1 VRVLDAQQMRE
12 AERRTI
18 EDLGLPAI
26 VLMENAGRQIVAAME
41 SAFDV
46 ASMRVGVLCGRGN
59 NGGDGFVVSRTLLE
73 RGVDVTTVLIGESS
87 EVTGDARTAL
97 ETLRALGADVIEI
110 RDAGAWEL
118 HGAKILTSDLVVD
131 AMLGTGFRAPVAGLY
146 ETIIADVNA
155 SPCPVVS
162 VDLPS
167 GLTADSP
174 EPPGPVIDATMTV
187 TMAAPKLSL
196 VLPPGEVLAGN
207 VVIADIGVPAAIV
220 DDLEGPRVELLTKEA
235 LRGLVE
241 PRAADSHKGDYGRV
255 LIVAGSP
262 GKTGAA
268 ALAANA
274 ALRSGAGLV
283 TVASPA
289 RSAPVVAALG
299 AEFMTLALPEDAE
312 GFVTPEAA
320 DIVSSFGADVIAI
333 GPGLGRTAGV
343 RDFVRAIVEQ
353 AGVPLV
359 LDADAILALAGNGPE
374 PAAREGAEIILTP
387 HPGEMAALTGMTIE
401 EVQGQRLQ
409 VARELAVARKAH
421 VVLKGHRTVV
431 ATPDG
436 RAFINLTGNAG
447 MATGGSGDVLTGA
460 IAAWAGQLL
469 DVEAACKLGVYLHGL
484 AGDLAESDEG
494 EVSLIAGDIISHMG
508 EAILEL
514 TARRKKSASRD

>member
-1 VRVLDAQQMRE
+1 
-12 AERRTI
+12 
-18 EDLGLPAI
+18 
-26 VLMENAGRQIVAAME
+26 
-41 SAFDV
+41 
-46 ASMRVGVLCGRGN
+46 
-59 NGGDGFVVSRTLLE
+59 
-73 RGVDVTTVLIGESS
+73 
-87 EVTGDARTAL
+87 
-97 ETLRALGADVIEI
+97 
-110 RDAGAWEL
+110 
-118 HGAKILTSDLVVD
+118 
-131 AMLGTGFRAPVAGLY
+131 
-146 ETIIADVNA
+146 
-155 SPCPVVS
+155 
-162 VDLPS
+162 
-167 GLTADSP
+167 
-174 EPPGPVIDATMTV
+174 
-187 TMAAPKLSL
+187 
-196 VLPPGEVLAGN
+196 
-207 VVIADIGVPAAIV
+207 
-220 DDLEGPRVELLTKEA
+220 
-235 LRGLVE
+235 
-241 PRAADSHKGDYGRV
+241 
-255 LIVAGSP
+255 
-262 GKTGAA
+262 
-268 ALAANA
+268 
-274 ALRSGAGLV
+274 
-283 TVASPA
+283 
-289 RSAPVVAALG
+289 
-299 AEFMTLALPEDAE
+299 MTLALPEDAE

-359 LDADAILALAGNGPE
+359 LDADAIFALAGNGPE